1 MLQFRY
7 HPEILQRFPNV
18 CGGVILGGE
27 MTVNPTPPALL
38 ESYLAEQQAVK
49 TRIGETPLSE
59 LPSLATWRGA
69 FRQFGVDPTK
79 YRSAAESLL
88 RRLTKKG
95 DIPSINALVD
105 ACNLVSIRYALP
117 VAAFDARCLS
127 GAVTVRVADGSEAF
141 IAHDSPQPE
150 RPEPGE
156 VIFID
161 ESGLVIARRWCWKQ
175 SVESTAGLETKT
187 AILTIEAQ
195 HPGGQQN
202 IQAAV
207 QELHN
212 LLSTYVGG
220 KYHSGI
226 IGPGQPGYPDY
237 ANS

>member
-18 CGGVILGGE
+18 CGGVILGEE

-59 LPSLATWRGA
+59 LPSLAAWRGA

-127 GAVTVRVADGSEAF
+127 GAVTVRVAGGNEAF

-175 SVESTAGLETKT
+175 SFQSTTGLDTTT
-187 AILTIEAQ
+187 AILTVEAHHPDAHQDVTRAMADLIE
-195 HPGGQQN
+195 
-202 IQAAV
+202 
-207 QELHN
+207 
-212 LLSTYVGG
+212 LLSKYVGG
-220 KYHSGI
+220 SYQPEI
-226 IGPGQPGYPDY
+226 LGPDRPCL
-237 ANS
+237 SF